1 MICTGANTKKWG
13 TFWHLPIAPI
23 LRIQKFSFGIL
34 IFPIL
39 YPPARKL
46 DNPYYHT
53 EGQPCSTYIHKHMY
67 NYLEARYILFLFH
80 LFLFVF
86 ADFIINRKLLL
97 HFKIK
102 NINEEFFLPQY
113 EPNIVKIS
121 DLYCQNWTVQCCDYI
136 SKMNDFFCSIMQYF
150 VAYFLPR

>member
-1 MICTGANTKKWG
+1 
-13 TFWHLPIAPI
+13 
-23 LRIQKFSFGIL
+23 
-34 IFPIL
+34 
-39 YPPARKL
+39 
-46 DNPYYHT
+46 
-53 EGQPCSTYIHKHMY
+53 MY

-86 ADFIINRKLLL
+86 ADFIINRKHLL

-136 SKMNDFFCSIMQYF
+136 SKMNDFFVPLCSILWLIF
-150 VAYFLPR
+150 FLDKLLRWIGYCKRFIFKVSLMVLGSSKISRGVNILTEGNNVLCDPSPGHK